1 MKGLR
6 FLLLGLAIC
15 LASRVKA
22 QIYNSDVLFYV
33 SESAKLTNPQTYV
46 FIIQFKDGKRWWVNK
61 GEHRLKNVCDNL
73 KSNSYYYEYKSEIW
87 SEYNTMFKYNSEM
100 SNTKWCVYSSYTP
113 YIEGFT
119 ALNGS
124 YSPPIEAHTS
134 YEAFKRDFS
143 EYMEWSEP
151 HYHMMGDE
159 HGERVTYK
167 RISKEDIKKMNFTGA
182 RDFLQ

>member
-6 FLLLGLAIC
+6 FLLFVMAIC
-15 LASRVKA
+15 LTNGVKA
-22 QIYNSDVLFYV
+22 QIYSSDVLFYV

-46 FIIQFKDGKRWWVNK
+46 FIIRFKDGKQWWVNK
-61 GEHRLKNVCDNL
+61 EEHKLKNVCDNL

-87 SEYNTMFKYNSEM
+87 GEYNTMFKYNSDM
-100 SNTKWCVYSSYTP
+100 SNAKWCVYSWYSPYTD
-113 YIEGFT
+113 GFT
-119 ALNGS
+119 DMMGNYQS
-124 YSPPIEAHTS
+124 PIEAHTS

-167 RISKEDIKKMNFTGA
+167 RISKDEIKKMNFTGA